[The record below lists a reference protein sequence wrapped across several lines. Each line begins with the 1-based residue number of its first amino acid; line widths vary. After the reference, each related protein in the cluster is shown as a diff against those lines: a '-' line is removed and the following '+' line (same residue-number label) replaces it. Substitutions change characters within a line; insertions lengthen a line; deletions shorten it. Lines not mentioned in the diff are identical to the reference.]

1 MQFDVRKNDLILING
16 AIDFGDILKTMPEAT
31 ASDIVNIEKIQ
42 NLLRNLSDVPPNI
55 DADYGFCIY
64 SDEPNFVGANRGW
77 GVSIDTQRN
86 NLITIYSYY
95 NDVPNR
101 DEDLEM
107 LKEYQFQFWEK
118 DLNYYKYSQKY
129 YLEWIKEVSDPNQYR
144 NPEQSFEVETYFKTI
159 IIDGVYN

>member
-1 MQFDVRKNDLILING
+1 
-16 AIDFGDILKTMPEAT
+16 
-31 ASDIVNIEKIQ
+31 
-42 NLLRNLSDVPPNI
+42 
-55 DADYGFCIY
+55 
-64 SDEPNFVGANRGW
+64 
-77 GVSIDTQRN
+77 
-86 NLITIYSYY
+86 
-95 NDVPNR
+95 
-101 DEDLEM
+101 M